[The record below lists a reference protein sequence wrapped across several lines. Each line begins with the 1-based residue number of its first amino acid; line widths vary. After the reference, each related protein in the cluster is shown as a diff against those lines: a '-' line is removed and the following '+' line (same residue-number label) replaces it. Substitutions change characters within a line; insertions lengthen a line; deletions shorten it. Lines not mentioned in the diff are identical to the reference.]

1 MPEYLKALIVIL
13 ILSSATFMLARGSAC
28 AAAIAPADYARR
40 RNLWL
45 ALTLIAF
52 LAHNFWVL
60 MLIAGVILA
69 LVAAR
74 DPNRPA
80 LYFFVLFAIPQIS
93 QPISGL
99 GVINQFFVLDFVRLL
114 ALTVLLPAAYALY
127 QQEVRNGERFN
138 MTDKLLIAY
147 LLLNIAL
154 QYLAISFTGTMRNAF
169 YSFIDVFLPY
179 YVLSRSLRTDAG
191 LRDAT
196 MSFVIAGLV
205 LAVIG
210 IFEFSRHW
218 LLYYQLG
225 GALGI
230 NWEYSSGYLG
240 REENLRAVATTGQPI
255 VLGYVVATAFGLFL
269 YARNLASGS
278 FTAIFL
284 LGLLLGGLIAALSRG
299 PWVGA
304 AVMFVVYLL
313 AAGRR
318 VPANLAKLALAAVV
332 LLPALYMTPYWDKL
346 INYLPFIGEVDAG
359 NVTYRQRLLEI
370 SIQIILENPLF
381 GSSDFIYFLE
391 EMRQGQGI
399 IDIVNSFLMIA
410 LRSGLIGLSLFLAFF
425 GTIMVGI
432 VRRMKR
438 APADDEVRQLGQALL
453 ATLVGILVMIF
464 TVSSINAVPVVY
476 WALAGLG
483 LAYARMADPAPTSR

>member
-13 ILSSATFMLARGSAC
+13 VLSSATFMLARGPAC
-28 AAAIAPADYARR
+28 AVAIAPADYARR

-45 ALTLIAF
+45 TLTLIAF
-52 LAHNFWVL
+52 LAHNFWIF
-60 MLIAGVILA
+60 MLVAGAILV

-99 GVINQFFVLDFVRLL
+99 GIINQFFVLDFVRLL
-114 ALTVLLPAAYALY
+114 ALAVLLPAAYALY

-169 YSFIDVFLPY
+169 YSFVDVFLPY
-179 YVLSRSLRTDAG
+179 YVLSRSLRSYAG
-191 LRDAT
+191 LRDAA
-196 MSFVIAGLV
+196 MSFVVAGLV
-205 LAVIG
+205 LAATG

-218 LLYYQLG
+218 LLYYQLDD
-225 GALGI
+225 ALGI
-230 NWEYSSGYLG
+230 AWDYGGYLE
-240 REENLRAVATTGQPI
+240 REETLRATVTTGQSI

-269 YARNLASGS
+269 YARNLVSGS
-278 FTAIFL
+278 FTAIIL
-284 LGLLLGGLIAALSRG
+284 LGLLLGGLIAPLSRG

-304 AVMFVVYLL
+304 AVMFIVYLL

-318 VPANLAKLALAAVV
+318 APANLAKLALAGVL

-346 INYLPFIGEVDAG
+346 INYLPFVGEVDAG

-399 IDIVNSFLMIA
+399 IDIVNSYLMIA
-410 LRSGLIGLSLFLAFF
+410 LKSGFIGLSLFLGFF
-425 GTIMVGI
+425 GTILVGI
-432 VRRMKR
+432 VKRMKH
-438 APADDEVRQLGQALL
+438 APADGEVRQLGQALL

-464 TVSSINAVPVVY
+464 TVSSINAIPVVY

-483 LAYARMADPAPTSR
+483 LAYARMADPAPTAR

>member
-13 ILSSATFMLARGSAC
+13 ILSSATFMLVRQPAC
-28 AAAIAPADYARR
+28 AAAISPADYVRR
-40 RNLWL
+40 SNLWL
-45 ALTLIAF
+45 TLTLIAF

-60 MLIAGVILA
+60 MLFAGVTLA

-93 QPISGL
+93 QPITGL

-114 ALTVLLPAAYALY
+114 ALVVFLPTAYGLY
-127 QQEVRNGERFN
+127 QQQIRNGERIN
-138 MTDKLLIAY
+138 MTDKILIAY

-154 QYLAISFTGTMRNAF
+154 QFLAISFTGTMRNAF

-179 YVLSRSLRTDAG
+179 YVLSRSLRTYGG

-196 MSFVIAGLV
+196 TSFVIAGLV

-218 LLYYQLG
+218 LLYYQLD

-230 NWEYSSGYLG
+230 DWNYGGYLE
-240 REENLRAVATTGQPI
+240 REETLRAMATTGQSI
-255 VLGYVVATAFGLFL
+255 VFGYVVATAFGLFL
-269 YARNLASGS
+269 YARNVMRGKLAV
-278 FTAIFL
+278 TIL
-284 LGLLLGGLIAALSRG
+284 LALLLGGLIASLSRG

-304 AVMFVVYLL
+304 GIMLVIYLL

-318 VPANLAKLALAAVV
+318 APVNFAKLALAAVI
-332 LLPALYMTPYWDKL
+332 LLPALYMTPYWEKL
-346 INYLPFIGEVDAG
+346 IDYLPFVGEVDAG
-359 NVTYRQRLLEI
+359 NITYRQRLLEI

-391 EMRQGQGI
+391 ELRQGQGI

-410 LRSGLIGLSLFLAFF
+410 LRSGLVGLSLFLVFF

-438 APADDEVRQLGQALL
+438 SSADGEIRQLGQALL
-453 ATLVGILVMIF
+453 ATLGGILVMIF

-483 LAYARMADPAPTSR
+483 LAYAQMADPAPATR